1 VEIIGRTFA
10 SDREGHRRANSIVNR
25 RVNSRVSRRASRR
38 AKLLPHHRVYHS
50 LIHRDNPLPR
60 STTSFTHPG
69 RPQIANPLLTNLG
82 KANTDED
89 DLTALRETLSKPAFC
104 QFLDMKHEQT
114 R

>member
-38 AKLLPHHRVYHS
+38 AK
-50 LIHRDNPLPR
+50 PLPR